1 MNSPQSDSSR
11 EAAEWESPARQCRV
25 SPEKGT
31 QSRRDGTDLGGIM
44 SDGAP
49 NALHITHPT
58 HTRLLTGLEINAELI
73 RSRMDRKPAQSIT
86 FETKTAWAG

>member
-31 QSRRDGTDLGGIM
+31 ESRRDGTDFGGITP
-44 SDGAP
+44 DD
-49 NALHITHPT
+49 ALNVMHIAHPA
-58 HTRLLTGLEINAELI
+58 HAHLLTELQIHAELI
-73 RSRMDRKPAQSIT
+73 RSRLDRKPAQSIT